1 MGTRS
6 VYYKSKMCTT
16 RIERVSR
23 YHPSIH
29 LFLKNG
35 GWIGPRAD
43 KGKKKEARRA
53 FAIPSITIMCTYDF
67 GSVGALS
74 QPHSQYSKKERR
86 GPFFFEFIEAKIG
99 LGFRVSCH
107 LVNVIRTFRV

>member
-1 MGTRS
+1 VDELGQGQTR
-6 VYYKSKMCTT
+6 
-16 RIERVSR
+16 EE
-23 YHPSIH
+23 
-29 LFLKNG
+29 
-35 GWIGPRAD
+35 
-43 KGKKKEARRA
+43 KKEARRA

-86 GPFFFEFIEAKIG
+86 GPCFFEFIEAKIG